1 MCQGREKYL
10 GGGKSN
16 SLRGKS
22 NAGRAKWTPLS
33 HRSDKKFP
41 LWGIQLC
48 LGKRC
53 ASTYPPIRV
62 LK

>member
-33 HRSDKKFP
+33 HRSDKIFP
-41 LWGIQLC
+41 CGAYNSAWGSVV
-48 LGKRC
+48 
-53 ASTYPPIRV
+53 APPLIP
-62 LK
+62 LKES